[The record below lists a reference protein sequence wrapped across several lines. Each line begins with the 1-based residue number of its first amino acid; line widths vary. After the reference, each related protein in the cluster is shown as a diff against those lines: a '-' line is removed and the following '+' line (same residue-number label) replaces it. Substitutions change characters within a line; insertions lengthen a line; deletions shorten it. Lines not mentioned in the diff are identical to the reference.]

1 MGKQEKDSK
10 LFFSIREVSQ
20 MFGLNE
26 STLRFWEKE
35 FEEIAPRKTGNGTRY
50 YQEED
55 IEQIRLVY
63 HLVKERKMTL
73 AGARQRLKEN
83 KNVIINQVEITN
95 RLKQIRSELMAL
107 ADALENYGNGKL

>member
-1 MGKQEKDSK
+1 MGKQEKESK
-10 LFFSIREVSQ
+10 LFFSIKEVSQ
-20 MFGLNE
+20 MIGLNE

-35 FEEIAPRKTGNGTRY
+35 FEEIAPRKTGKGTRY

-63 HLVKERKMTL
+63 HLVKEQKMTL
-73 AGARQRLKEN
+73 AGARQRLKVN
-83 KNVIINQVEITN
+83 KNIIINQVEIAN
-95 RLKQIRSELMAL
+95 RLKQIRSELMSL